1 MARLSPQTL
10 DTVFGL
16 LKRLVT
22 LVDKTKSSEF
32 RLFETVGET
41 AETLPELEQLQNA
54 VERLRQS
61 YARLYT
67 LALSISE
74 AQPLASVAMLDLLD
88 RSVEEASATA
98 NAVEATNRDTKQ
110 IWNLP

>member
-1 MARLSPQTL
+1 MAKLPPQTL
-10 DTVFGL
+10 NTIFGL
-16 LKRLVT
+16 LQRLVT
-22 LVDKTKSSEF
+22 LVDETKSSEF
-32 RLFETVGET
+32 RLFESVGET

-61 YARLYT
+61 YTRLHS
-67 LALSISE
+67 LALTIAE

-88 RSVEEASATA
+88 RSILEASATA
-98 NAVEATNRDTKQ
+98 NAVEATNRETKQ

>member
-1 MARLSPQTL
+1 MAKLSPQTL
-10 DTVFGL
+10 DTIFGL
-16 LKRLVT
+16 LRRIVT
-22 LVDKTKSSEF
+22 LVDETKSSEF
-32 RLFETVGET
+32 SLFETVGET
-41 AETLPELEQLQNA
+41 AENLSELEQLQNA

-61 YARLYT
+61 YTRLYT

-88 RSVEEASATA
+88 RSITEGSATA
-98 NAVEATNRDTKQ
+98 NAVEATNRETKQ